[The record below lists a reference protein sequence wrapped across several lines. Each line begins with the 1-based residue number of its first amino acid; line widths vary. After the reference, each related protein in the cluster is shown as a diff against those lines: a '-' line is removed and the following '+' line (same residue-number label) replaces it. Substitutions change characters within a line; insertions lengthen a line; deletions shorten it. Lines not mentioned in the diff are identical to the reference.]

1 MLIFVYQYWLGV
13 LFLSKMSALK
23 LSTNN
28 KYQMSKSI
36 TDINNKTVHGLR
48 NIAKHQDFCDHY
60 KLTQHALI
68 ALFLEQMNQ
77 KNANIIKKK

>member
-1 MLIFVYQYWLGV
+1 
-13 LFLSKMSALK
+13 
-23 LSTNN
+23 
-28 KYQMSKSI
+28 MSKSI

-77 KNANIIKKK
+77 KKCQHHQKEVKTIKDDSGKKTN

>member
-1 MLIFVYQYWLGV
+1 
-13 LFLSKMSALK
+13 
-23 LSTNN
+23 
-28 KYQMSKSI
+28 MSKSI